1 MIKSTVWCDTHKN
14 QLIPRRKKIPTEN
27 VKSCAK
33 DENNFKN
40 GIAITTVTQ
49 LHASNFNY
57 LTY

>member
-1 MIKSTVWCDTHKN
+1 MIKRKSNVWFDTRKN

-40 GIAITTVTQ
+40 GIAITNVTQ
-49 LHASNFNY
+49 
-57 LTY
+57 